1 MNNDLTQKLVGAMNA
16 KAVQDA
22 QELSQ
27 SMGVMGETLGELV
40 RKLAREQ
47 LAHERALQR
56 VKQYEQALN
65 QAKQQLDGYAVAA
78 QANKDTR
85 EAESH
90 PTRAQYA
97 DWFKFDGAE
106 YRCGIAARDY
116 TLRLLELR
124 DQLEAYMDVRG
135 EWIIP
140 VVQERD
146 ELLDVLNS
154 IGAKCETGDDG
165 KCEWRFPFYDGD
177 GNACAVLPLGE
188 WREKRIECARQL
200 ERLQNIEDINEYVV
214 RGDVEKGLLVGIR
227 AALAH
232 LEAGRDTWAL
242 DGLRKLAKSAQ
253 VKE

>member
-1 MNNDLTQKLVGAMNA
+1 MAQLQQHLLASMNA

-22 QELSQ
+22 RELEQ

-47 LAHERALQR
+47 LAHELALQR
-56 VKQYEQALN
+56 VKQYEQALI
-65 QAKQQLDGYAVAA
+65 QAKQQINGYAAAA

-85 EAESH
+85 EAHSH
-90 PTRAQYA
+90 PSRKQYA
-97 DWFKFDGAE
+97 DFFKFDGAE

-116 TLRLLELR
+116 TLALLELR
-124 DQLEAYMDVRG
+124 DRLEADMDASG
-135 EWIIP
+135 EWVIP
-140 VVQERD
+140 VVQDRD
-146 ELLDVLNS
+146 ALLDVLNS
-154 IGAKCETGDDG
+154 IGAKCESDVPGSI
-165 KCEWRFPFYDGD
+165 CEWHFPIYDCD
-177 GNACAVLPLGE
+177 GNACAVLPLDE
-188 WREKRIECARQL
+188 WREKRIECARRL

-242 DGLRKLAKSAQ
+242 EGLRKLAKSAQ